1 MLGMKRPV
9 QIRSVIGTE
18 LRVQGACAFRG
29 GLQVD
34 GQVVGDV
41 MAEGG
46 APSALV
52 VGASGRIEGAVRADE
67 VSVAGTIVGPV
78 QARER
83 LELLAGARIEG
94 DVRYKMLEM
103 QPGAVV
109 VGQLQ
114 PQPIAPQAPEPVLL
128 AESPT
133 LPPGAAETP
142 GVEDVER
149 AP

>member
-1 MLGMKRPV
+1 MLGMKKPG
-9 QIRSVIGTE
+9 QIGSVIGAE

-41 MAEGG
+41 TADGG
-46 APSALV
+46 APSVLV
-52 VGASGRIEGAVRADE
+52 VGASGRIEGAVRADA

-83 LELLAGARIEG
+83 LELRAGARIEG
-94 DVRYKMLEM
+94 DVRYKLLDF

-114 PQPIAPQAPEPVLL
+114 PQPIEPQAATSGPVLL
-128 AESPT
+128 AD
-133 LPPGAAETP
+133 PPEADAGAAA
-142 GVEDVER
+142 EDVER